1 MFFPA
6 KKNGSQCKAQK
17 KSNKKHSFSDQKRK
31 LCLFPPPPLKGSQK
45 PPNFTTYPP
54 TAEQA
59 AQGFLRM
66 GSGLKE
72 ANRMVLPYSSHMQK
86 GPQETPKNSIQQ
98 NECSAK
104 LLVSRGYI
112 LGKKLTVTSQQL
124 NQRLEMLHLFGQ
136 ESTASSL
143 KQNKTKQNNTST
155 QVKSHLGCF
164 QALWIWTAIIIS
176 YLSSVLSSS
185 SRIGFKSSSTGTL
198 LKLPVQTDFGSK
210 TPVL

>member
-1 MFFPA
+1 MQSSKKIEQETLFFGS
-6 KKNGSQCKAQK
+6 KKKTLS
-17 KSNKKHSFSDQKRK
+17 
-31 LCLFPPPPLKGSQK
+31 LPPPPHLKDPRNPQISQRILQQLR
-45 PPNFTTYPP
+45 
-54 TAEQA
+54 QA

-124 NQRLEMLHLFGQ
+124 NQRLEMLAPLWAGEHCFLL
-136 ESTASSL
+136 ET
-143 KQNKTKQNNTST
+143 KQNKTKQHIDSSEISSRLFSSPLDLDSN
-155 QVKSHLGCF
+155 HH
-164 QALWIWTAIIIS
+164 IIS
-176 YLSSVLSSS
+176 VICSLVLFSH
-185 SRIGFKSSSTGTL
+185 RL
-198 LKLPVQTDFGSK
+198 QKLEHRDLAK
-210 TPVL
+210 TPRADGFWKQNSGFVRRKKIYL